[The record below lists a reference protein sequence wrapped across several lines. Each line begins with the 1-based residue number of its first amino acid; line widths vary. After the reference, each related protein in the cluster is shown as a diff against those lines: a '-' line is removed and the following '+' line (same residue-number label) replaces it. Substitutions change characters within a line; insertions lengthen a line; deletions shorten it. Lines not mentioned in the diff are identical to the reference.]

1 MWQNCTPQHKV
12 NIINLDNRTS
22 ESIRC
27 SSQRCDHTFCMPFS
41 PALSLSPSN
50 SLFHSLTPRADVA
63 SGRRKRTFGRGSER
77 KHTIFSRLSMSCEK
91 SIKHLKFPSIFILL
105 CQLRSLESI
114 STHTYVRSMRS
125 NLTSNRL
132 SSSVGR
138 WQKKKT
144 METQIH
150 ALECVE
156 TAAQVPHTIRG
167 WLYVSIIFPCG
178 LFCFRSRMCVCVC
191 VCSTLIGTRSV

>member
-138 WQKKKT
+138 WQKKRRWRRKST
-144 METQIH
+144 LWSAWRPRH
-150 ALECVE
+150 
-156 TAAQVPHTIRG
+156 
-167 WLYVSIIFPCG
+167 
-178 LFCFRSRMCVCVC
+178 RSRTRSAGGFTFQLSFPVVCFVFDRTCVC